1 MKIQVNE
8 ALIAKNEYFTFDGA
22 IPVAKGDNS
31 IRVWDSRIEHLWL
44 DGLKEGEDTTLIA
57 GPFVILKGDK
67 WYRDDKGEITPFYI
81 DATWKMVDGVPQIED
96 YMLTKAASDWTNGH
110 TTDPYEF
117 PIDAEVY
124 NALVKEA
131 LPKLLDKAYKKETA
145 PKSSVIARKP
155 QGIRGVDRPWN
166 YELGI

>member
-1 MKIQVNE
+1 MKIHVNE
-8 ALIAKNEYFTFDGA
+8 ALAAKNEYFTFDGA
-22 IPVAKGDNS
+22 IPVGHDSNS
-31 IRVWDSRIEHLWL
+31 IRGWDSRTEHLWL
-44 DGLKEGEDTTLIA
+44 DGLKEGEEPTLIA
-57 GPFVILKGDK
+57 GPFVILKDDK
-67 WYRDDKGEITPFYI
+67 WYRDSDGHVTPFYI
-81 DATWKMVDGVPQIED
+81 DATWKMVDGVPQVDD
-96 YMLTKAASDWTNGH
+96 YLLTKASRDWTNGH

-124 NALVKEA
+124 HALVKEA

-145 PKSSVIARKP
+145 PKSTFVRKP